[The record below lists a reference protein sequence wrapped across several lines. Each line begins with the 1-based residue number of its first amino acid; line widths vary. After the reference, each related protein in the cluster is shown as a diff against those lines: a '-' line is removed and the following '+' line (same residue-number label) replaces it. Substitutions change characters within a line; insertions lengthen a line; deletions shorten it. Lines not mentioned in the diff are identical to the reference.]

1 MPLSKIP
8 LLGCGAFGL
17 TSFFLALMSGSAF
30 AADPDDATDDRT
42 AVEPPAALFEPQ
54 SFFKLFD
61 EPHRDTV
68 RAFYRKYLDNGGL
81 PVVAAMEAA
90 KETLLRTHDIVQNMR
105 SGLNVD
111 LPSEVSSRSCQER
124 HHC

>member
-1 MPLSKIP
+1 
-8 LLGCGAFGL
+8 
-17 TSFFLALMSGSAF
+17 MSGSAF

-124 HHC
+124 HHCCCRQPN